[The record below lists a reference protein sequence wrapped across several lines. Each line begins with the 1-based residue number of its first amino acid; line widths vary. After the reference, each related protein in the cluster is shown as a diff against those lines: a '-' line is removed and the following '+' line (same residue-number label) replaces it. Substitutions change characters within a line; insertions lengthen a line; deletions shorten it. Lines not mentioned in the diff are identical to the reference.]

1 LSAPET
7 ATPLCPHFGVC
18 GGCQHQDLAYSEQLR
33 LKRTRLEEILHNAG
47 IKDLPEMAVHSGEP
61 WAYRNRIRLRLE
73 HIGNDRFVGY
83 NRADSTDFLGITT
96 CPIAAPVLWTAAEA
110 LLAAAAQDRDAAA
123 WFDAAA
129 QVELFCNDDLS
140 RVQLTLLCPK
150 KTALQPA
157 SFTRAI
163 AALHLPQLA
172 GAAAVQVEARTG
184 RPLRTLAET
193 GASGLA
199 YRVGDESYW
208 ISRGSFFQV
217 NRFLLLTLVD
227 MVCNRRSGELAWD
240 LFAGVGLFS
249 RLLARSFSQ
258 ITAVEANPTA
268 ASDLRAALGKLGA
281 QHTAVEATTLDFL
294 RSAVLQ
300 RDRPELIVLDPP
312 RAGAGAEACSLLER
326 LAPNT
331 MVYVSCD
338 PTTLARDLR
347 TLQPHYRIAELHL
360 VDLFP
365 QTSHVE
371 TVVVLQRN
379 S

>member
-1 LSAPET
+1 LSAPQA
-7 ATPLCPHFGVC
+7 ATPHCPHFGVC
-18 GGCQHQDLAYSEQLR
+18 GGCQYQNLAYAEQLR
-33 LKRTRLEEILHNAG
+33 LKLTRLEEILRDASLKDMPG
-47 IKDLPEMAVHSGEP
+47 IAVHSCEP

-73 HIGNDRFVGY
+73 HNESERFVGY
-83 NRADSTDFLGITT
+83 NRVDSADFLGIHT

-110 LLAAAAQDRDAAA
+110 LLTAAAQDRDAAA
-123 WFDAAA
+123 WFDAAS

-163 AALHLPQLA
+163 AALRLPQLA
-172 GAAAVQVEARTG
+172 GAAAVQIEARTG

-193 GASGLA
+193 GASGLTYRTGGEA
-199 YRVGDESYW
+199 YWV
-208 ISRGSFFQV
+208 SRGSFFQV
-217 NRFLLLTLVD
+217 NRFLLQTLVD
-227 MVCNRRSGELAWD
+227 LACKHHSGELAWD

-249 RLLARSFSQ
+249 RVLAHSFTRV
-258 ITAVEANPTA
+258 TAVEANPSA
-268 ASDLRAALGKLGA
+268 ASDLRSALSKLGA
-281 QHTAVEATTLDFL
+281 QHIAVEATTLDFL

-300 RDRPELIVLDPP
+300 RERPELIVLDPP
-312 RAGAGAEACSLLER
+312 RAGAGAEACALLLR
-326 LAPNT
+326 LAPRT
-331 MVYVSCD
+331 IGYVSCD

-360 VDLFP
+360 LDLFP

-371 TVVVLQRN
+371 TVVELERN

>member
-33 LKRTRLEEILHNAG
+33 LKLTRLEEILHNAQ
-47 IKDLPEMAVHSGEP
+47 ILELPEATVHSGQP

-73 HIGNDRFVGY
+73 HSRNERFVGY
-83 NRADSTDFLGITT
+83 NHSDSTEFLGITT
-96 CPIAAPVLWTAAEA
+96 CPIAAQVLWTAAED
-110 LLAAAAQDRDAAA
+110 LLAAAACDHDTAA
-123 WFDAAA
+123 WFDAAS

-157 SFTRAI
+157 SFARAI
-163 AALHLPQLA
+163 AALDMPQLA

-184 RPLRTLAET
+184 RSLRTLAET
-193 GASGLA
+193 GTSGLS
-199 YRVGDESYW
+199 YRVGDETYW
-208 ISRGSFFQV
+208 VSRGSFFQI
-217 NRFLLLTLVD
+217 NRFLLQTLVD
-227 MVCNRRSGELAWD
+227 VVCGGRSGELAWD

-249 RLLARSFSQ
+249 RVLTRSFTQ
-258 ITAVEANPTA
+258 VTAVEANPTA
-268 ASDLRAALGKLGA
+268 ASDLRAALARLGA

-312 RAGAGAEACSLLER
+312 RAGAGAEACTLLQR
-326 LAPNT
+326 LAPHSI
-331 MVYVSCD
+331 VYVSCD
-338 PTTLARDLR
+338 PATLARDLR

-371 TVVVLQRN
+371 TVVELQRN

>member
-110 LLAAAAQDRDAAA
+110 LLAAATGDRDTAA
-123 WFDAAA
+123 WFGAAA

-140 RVQLTLLCPK
+140 RVQLMLLCPK

>member
-1 LSAPET
+1 MSAPET

-172 GAAAVQVEARTG
+172 GAAVVQVEARTG

>member
-1 LSAPET
+1 MSAPET

-110 LLAAAAQDRDAAA
+110 LLAAATGDRDTAA

-294 RSAVLQ
+294 RFAVLQ
-300 RDRPELIVLDPP
+300 RERPELIVLDPP
-312 RAGAGAEACSLLER
+312 RAGAGAEACTLLQR
-326 LAPNT
+326 LAPHSI
-331 MVYVSCD
+331 VYVSCD

-347 TLQPHYRIAELHL
+347 TLQPHYSITELHL

>member
-1 LSAPET
+1 MSAPET

-73 HIGNDRFVGY
+73 HIGNERFVGY
-83 NRADSTDFLGITT
+83 NHADSTDFLGITT

>member
-7 ATPLCPHFGVC
+7 ATPLCPYFGVC

-47 IKDLPEMAVHSGEP
+47 LKDLPGIAVHSGEP

-73 HIGNDRFVGY
+73 HNRNERFVGY
-83 NRADSTDFLGITT
+83 NRADSTEFLGITT
-96 CPIAAPVLWTAAEA
+96 CPIAAPVLWSAAQALLTAAAE
-110 LLAAAAQDRDAAA
+110 DRDAAA

-163 AALHLPQLA
+163 AALNLPQLA

-184 RPLRTLAET
+184 RQLRTLAET

-199 YRVGDESYW
+199 YRVGGETYW
-208 ISRGSFFQV
+208 VSRGSFFQV
-217 NRFLLLTLVD
+217 NRFMVQTLVD
-227 MVCNRRSGELAWD
+227 LVCQQRSGELAWD

-249 RLLARSFSQ
+249 RVLTHAFAQ
-258 ITAVEANPTA
+258 VTAVETNPSA
-268 ASDLRAALGKLGA
+268 ASDLRSALGKLGT
-281 QHTAVEATTLDFL
+281 QHTAIAATTLDFL

-300 RDRPELIVLDPP
+300 RERPELIVLDPP
-312 RAGAGAEACSLLER
+312 RAGAGADVCSLLLR
-326 LAPNT
+326 IAPRSI
-331 MVYVSCD
+331 VYVSCD
-338 PTTLARDLR
+338 PSTLARDLR

-365 QTSHVE
+365 QTAHVE
-371 TVVVLQRN
+371 TVVELQRN

>member
-7 ATPLCPHFGVC
+7 ATPCCPHFGVC

-33 LKRTRLEEILHNAG
+33 LKRSRLEEILHNAP
-47 IKDLPEMAVHSGEP
+47 ISDLPEIAVHSGEP

-73 HIGNDRFVGY
+73 HNGDERFVGY
-83 NRADSTDFLGITT
+83 NRADSTQFLGIST

-110 LLAAAAQDRDAAA
+110 LLAAAARDRDTAA
-123 WFDAAA
+123 WFDAAT

-163 AALHLPQLA
+163 AALNLPQLA

-193 GASGLA
+193 GASGLS
-199 YRVGDESYW
+199 YRVGEKSYW
-208 ISRGSFFQV
+208 VSRGSFFQV
-217 NRFLLLTLVD
+217 NRFLLQTLVD
-227 MVCNRRSGELAWD
+227 LVTKDRSGELAWD

-249 RLLARSFSQ
+249 HILARSFAQ
-258 ITAVEANPTA
+258 VTAVEANPTA
-268 ASDLRAALGKLGA
+268 ASDLRVALGKLGA
-281 QHTAVEATTLDFL
+281 QHIAVEATTLDFL

-312 RAGAGAEACSLLER
+312 RAGAGAEACTLLQR
-326 LAPNT
+326 LAPHSI
-331 MVYVSCD
+331 VYVSCD

-347 TLQPHYRIAELHL
+347 TLQPHYRIAALHL

-371 TVVVLQRN
+371 TVVELQRN

>member
-1 LSAPET
+1 
-7 ATPLCPHFGVC
+7 
-18 GGCQHQDLAYSEQLR
+18 
-33 LKRTRLEEILHNAG
+33 
-47 IKDLPEMAVHSGEP
+47 
-61 WAYRNRIRLRLE
+61 
-73 HIGNDRFVGY
+73 
-83 NRADSTDFLGITT
+83 
-96 CPIAAPVLWTAAEA
+96 
-110 LLAAAAQDRDAAA
+110 
-123 WFDAAA
+123 
-129 QVELFCNDDLS
+129 
-140 RVQLTLLCPK
+140 
-150 KTALQPA
+150 
-157 SFTRAI
+157 
-163 AALHLPQLA
+163 
-172 GAAAVQVEARTG
+172 
-184 RPLRTLAET
+184 
-193 GASGLA
+193 
-199 YRVGDESYW
+199 
-208 ISRGSFFQV
+208 
-217 NRFLLLTLVD
+217 LTLVD

>member
-73 HIGNDRFVGY
+73 HIGNERFVGY
-83 NRADSTDFLGITT
+83 NHADSTDFLGITT

-184 RPLRTLAET
+184 RSLRTLAET